1 MFINLLP
8 VKLQN
13 VMLVGLDL
21 IVTKIVRT
29 HGFEKDV
36 SQNIIALGINA
47 MQPTGILVHLS

>member
-21 IVTKIVRT
+21 FVTKIVRT
-29 HGFEKDV
+29 HGLEKDV
-36 SQNIIALGINA
+36 SQNVIALGINA
-47 MQPTGILVHLS
+47 MQPTGVLVH